1 MALGI
6 ETLGRHAAE
15 LLASKWDMEGLRN
28 ATVAEFAA
36 IHSLGETTAELIATG
51 LAERGSLIDRLLQSV
66 RLINPSERA
75 GGPLSDE
82 TVVFTGKLEQL
93 NRRNA
98 QQLVTKLGGTAGSS
112 VTQDTTLLVVGG
124 DGLSAAKP
132 SSKIRARKLIED
144 GQPLRLIEADFLPW
158 RLAQRRA
165 HEMVLRWPIRPCV
178 VLLALSLTLSAGTAG
193 AASGEH
199 EPRLGVGVAPPIGV
213 VHGRYRYCL
222 TDFWALGG
230 SLEQGVDAKGAHTAA
245 TVDARL
251 TIDAL
256 TFVPSVVAGVGA
268 RARWSGEV
276 EPVALG
282 ALALGWRPERSWAL
296 QVRVQVEAIGLN
308 GEVRAG
314 LAVAWGR
321 LWSPASDLD
330 FASAQSL

>member
-1 MALGI
+1 M
-6 ETLGRHAAE
+6 R
-15 LLASKWDMEGLRN
+15 S
-28 ATVAEFAA
+28 
-36 IHSLGETTAELIATG
+36 
-51 LAERGSLIDRLLQSV
+51 
-66 RLINPSERA
+66 PS
-75 GGPLSDE
+75 
-82 TVVFTGKLEQL
+82 
-93 NRRNA
+93 
-98 QQLVTKLGGTAGSS
+98 
-112 VTQDTTLLVVGG
+112 
-124 DGLSAAKP
+124 
-132 SSKIRARKLIED
+132 
-144 GQPLRLIEADFLPW
+144 
-158 RLAQRRA
+158 
-165 HEMVLRWPIRPCV
+165 RWPIRCPIRCLCG
-178 VLLALSLTLSAGTAG
+178 VLLALSLTLSAGTAE

-199 EPRLGVGVAPPIGV
+199 ELWLGAGVGTPSISGV
-213 VHGRYRYCL
+213 IHGRYRYCL
-222 TDFWALGG
+222 TDFWALGS
-230 SLEQGVDAKGAHTAA
+230 SLEQGLDANGAHTAA

-308 GEVRAG
+308 GELRAG